1 MNAVQQEFN
10 NALMLV
16 ALQSLLTSPFYTVG
30 KMATLGDVM
39 DSIYDVGVNKR
50 IKQII
55 EEAVEESKTD
65 SPEQAYDRAMGIIG
79 GAK

>member
-39 DSIYDVGVNKR
+39 DSTLVSTSESNKL
-50 IKQII
+50 
-55 EEAVEESKTD
+55 SKR
-65 SPEQAYDRAMGIIG
+65 Q
-79 GAK
+79 